1 MHRYEKPPIKKVDP
15 SNEWGGEDVF
25 RLPEP
30 DQAGELTNSPQPGEV
45 ARVDESPVQP
55 ETTGATP
62 SPEAAEG
69 EPSLEQMSQHLLD
82 MIVDLAGSDDEE
94 AIEPPPL
101 AAARCLAEAVPIIKA
116 DDPAR
121 DEVIRGVLNNC
132 RRYDDSIK
140 YHLVNDIS
148 TLFSEQD
155 VTLASHDGLEDL
167 TVDCLGQAVR
177 DHRNR
182 FVEPVESISSPAY
195 GYFINKVLAD
205 TESANEVKERLGR
218 EDISMADVAGATIL
232 DDRYICLYKPGDDN
246 PELKQQV
253 LDNAKSLVDS
263 LKSLGYDPLEDRR
276 FVERCCDEKLG
287 EATQENLYQAGVIN
301 DDNVARLYDYLI
313 SSGRGMVAVVSTK
326 ICPDA
331 PATKFWNTVDVDDS
345 SGHKPASERTLVQSI
360 EMNRFSGFLNSIRSR
375 GKDRPI
381 SDYFT
386 DGAPNELFIET
397 LDQSLKLKKEEYN
410 GSFVHDCIGRTP
422 MTPLI
427 LDKLGDVQRRSV
439 EAYDSLGSF
448 EEGQTFC
455 EVMQE
460 GREEHADPA
469 KVAEDIRHLAQRFP
483 FLRGTYTKLLR
494 LEHDGKA
501 AILGD
506 DYIGDIVYYDSHVDD
521 IICDKMTNR
530 QKIETIKRRLDT
542 LQRYDL
548 FNGDRARTTNYAIL
562 VGEKEGSGELFDDL
576 ADVAELSEETKQN
589 LVKVLRT
596 GNFCHIR
603 SLEELENYR
612 AIVSERLCDDLISGK
627 RDEVAEAARFIM
639 RPDRPSRTLAA
650 YDLKHLAE
658 AGALTIND
666 RAVMLLRKKIKDA
679 KSAEDVLRVIQHS
692 PLCTPVVG
700 DDGVARIT
708 KIEGSESDLMDK
720 LTRFVTDDWNR
731 ALFDPSADNDGVE
744 RTQIA
749 DDQGE
754 GKIDVVKL
762 NGTPFNILSHTIYMF
777 GNASIYNALMK
788 DPGVWN
794 TARGSSTISAS
805 CVSSDYLYY
814 LEDNSREGVT
824 LGFNNISYGG
834 IIGMCPQDAY
844 LSGNFLPN
852 MFSLPLTTCD
862 EFIKQCIS
870 KREQSVAGELDTM
883 HYNEVG
889 LFRNSGDLNVRHG
902 RLQPS
907 YIVAHGADVAVINDN
922 SKKFARYFGVPI
934 VLINDKAYYRK
945 NNFAYYNKNRLK
957 EAKHEKQQ

>member
-1 MHRYEKPPIKKVDP
+1 MHQYEKPPIKKVDP
-15 SNEWGGEDVF
+15 SNEWSGEDVF

-30 DQAGELTNSPQPGEV
+30 DQASELTNSPQPGEV
-45 ARVDESPVQP
+45 VGADESPIQP
-55 ETTGATP
+55 ETTEATP
-62 SPEAAEG
+62 SPEVAEG

-116 DDPAR
+116 DDPAKDR
-121 DEVIRGVLNNC
+121 AIRGVLNNC
-132 RRYDDSIK
+132 QRYDDSIR
-140 YHLVNDIS
+140 YHMINDIS
-148 TLFSEQD
+148 NLFSEQD
-155 VTLASHDGLEDL
+155 VTLAGHDGLEDL
-167 TVDCLGQAVR
+167 TTDCLSQAVR

-195 GYFINKVLAD
+195 GYFISKVLAD
-205 TESANEVKERLGR
+205 TESANEVKERLDR
-218 EDISMADVAGATIL
+218 EDISLADVARATIL
-232 DDRYICLYKPGDDN
+232 DDRYICLYKPGEDN
-246 PELKQQV
+246 PELRQQV
-253 LDNAKSLVDS
+253 LDNTKSLVDS
-263 LKSLGYDPLEDRR
+263 LKSLGYDPLEDKR

-287 EATQENLYQAGVIN
+287 EATQENLHRAGVIN
-301 DDNVARLYDYLI
+301 DDNVAKLYDYLI
-313 SSGRGMVAVVSTK
+313 SSGRGTVAVVSTK

-345 SGHKPASERTLVQSI
+345 SGHRPASERTLVQSA

-410 GSFVHDCIGRTP
+410 SSFVYDCVGRTP

-439 EAYDSLGSF
+439 EAYNSLESS
-448 EEGQTFC
+448 EECQTFC
-455 EVMQE
+455 ETMLESYNQ
-460 GREEHADPA
+460 RADPA

-483 FLRGTYTKLLR
+483 FLRGTYTKLLQ
-494 LEHDGKA
+494 LEHDGKMS
-501 AILGD
+501 ILGD
-506 DYIGDIVYYDSHVDD
+506 DYVGDIVYYDSHVDD
-521 IICDKMTNR
+521 IICHKMTNQ
-530 QKIETIKRRLDT
+530 QKIETIKRHLDT

-603 SLEELENYR
+603 SFEELENYR

-627 RDEVAEAARFIM
+627 RDEVVKAARFIM
-639 RPDRPSRTLAA
+639 RPDRPSRTLEA
-650 YDLKHLAE
+650 YDLKHLAK

-679 KSAEDVLRVIQHS
+679 KSAEDVLRVIQNS

-720 LTRFVTDDWNR
+720 LVRFITDDWNQ

-744 RTQIA
+744 HIQVV

-777 GNASIYNALMK
+777 GNAGIYDALMK

-814 LEDNSREGVT
+814 LKDESRKGVT

-852 MFSLPLTTCD
+852 MFSMPLTTCD
-862 EFIKQCIS
+862 EFIKQCIR

-907 YIVAHGADVAVINDN
+907 YIVAHGADVTVINDN
-922 SKKFARYFGVPI
+922 SKKFARYFGIPI
-934 VLINDKAYYRK
+934 VLIDDKAYYRK

-957 EAKHEKQQ
+957 EAEHEK